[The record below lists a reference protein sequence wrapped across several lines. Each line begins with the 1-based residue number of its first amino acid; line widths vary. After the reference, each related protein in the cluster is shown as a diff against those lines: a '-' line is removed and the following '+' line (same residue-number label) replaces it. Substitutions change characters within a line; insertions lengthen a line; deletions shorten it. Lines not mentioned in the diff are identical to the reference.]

1 MIQKGLYK
9 VGDSPQKKGEKS
21 GGRRMIDRNG
31 NGSGSGRVFPYPDST
46 RGPRP
51 VARTRPIY

>member
-31 NGSGSGRVFPYPDST
+31 NGSGSGEVFPYPDPT
-46 RGPRP
+46 RELRR
-51 VARTRPIY
+51 ARTQPIY